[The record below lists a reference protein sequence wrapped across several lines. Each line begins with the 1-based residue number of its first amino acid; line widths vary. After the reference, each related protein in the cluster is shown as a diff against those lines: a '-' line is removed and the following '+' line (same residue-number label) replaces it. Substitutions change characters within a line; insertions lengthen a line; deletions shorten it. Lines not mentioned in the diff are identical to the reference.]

1 MDSRRQN
8 CCCSV
13 NGFLHIQYQFKLWCR
28 EWIERI
34 EEWESMDSISMAT
47 LHYLTYL
54 YDSWHST
61 LMRYVFLCEKEE
73 KDEWKKDDR
82 RKSRSHDVLS
92 WFRTWDLSHPNDEPD
107 ASHWGYVTKSQR
119 ICGYMR
125 VCRVMLLSL
134 VSCLIVLAS
143 GITAGGTGGT
153 VPPWSRPVGK
163 STLPTG
169 KNEGYTLLKL
179 HVVLQSSI
187 SSRKQQ
193 KQGKI
198 IGIL

>member
-1 MDSRRQN
+1 MNRENWGVGEYGQHKHGNFTLPYLSLW
-8 CCCSV
+8 
-13 NGFLHIQYQFKLWCR
+13 FLAFNPNALCVLMWEGR
-28 EWIERI
+28 EGW
-34 EEWESMDSISMAT
+34 M
-47 LHYLTYL
+47 
-54 YDSWHST
+54 
-61 LMRYVFLCEKEE
+61 KE
-73 KDEWKKDDR
+73 DR
-82 RKSRSHDVLS
+82 RRKRSHDVLS
-92 WFRTWDLSHPNDEPD
+92 RFQTWDLSHPNDEPD